1 VSERTWLDERSAQ
14 SVRHALERCAPD
26 LCGGSITLQPWI
38 GTGDPHWSVGTAVV
52 EGGFVAKFAWSEPA
66 ATRLWHEALVLRALG
81 AHATQLRVPEVVVA
95 SEDPVFLVTRRV
107 EGDPLTYELV
117 SAADRSEVEEIG
129 AELASFLSHLHDPAV
144 LAHVV
149 EAVGYPDVPHPQA
162 TTEALRGRLGPW
174 VRPDQLGMVQR
185 WCDWVDDALAPS
197 AGAVFV
203 HGDLHGHNQVWDHD
217 RRRLRIVVD
226 FESCGAAEAEYDFR
240 YLPAQGD
247 GVRLLLAT
255 AAHYR
260 DRTARPL
267 RIDRVMAWHLRTA
280 LGDALWRS
288 EAGVALPD
296 GATPS
301 AWVDELRQ
309 RLDALALLPC

>member
-1 VSERTWLDERSAQ
+1 MVSERTWLDERSEQA
-14 SVRHALERCAPD
+14 VRHALDRCAPE

-38 GTGDPHWSVGTAVV
+38 ETGDPQWSVGTAVV

-81 AHATQLRVPEVVVA
+81 AHASHLRV
-95 SEDPVFLVTRRV
+95 
-107 EGDPLTYELV
+107 
-117 SAADRSEVEEIG
+117 
-129 AELASFLSHLHDPAV
+129 
-144 LAHVV
+144 
-149 EAVGYPDVPHPQA
+149 
-162 TTEALRGRLGPW
+162 
-174 VRPDQLGMVQR
+174 
-185 WCDWVDDALAPS
+185 
-197 AGAVFV
+197 
-203 HGDLHGHNQVWDHD
+203 DH
-217 RRRLRIVVD
+217 RRLRVVVD

-255 AAHYR
+255 VAHYR
-260 DRTARPL
+260 DRTQRPL

-296 GATPS
+296 GATP
-301 AWVDELRQ
+301 AVWVDELRQ
-309 RLDALALLPC
+309 RLDALALLPR